1 MKPEAAGLGSGR
13 RISEPSTPLAEATV
27 RLSCR
32 LGPWENFGRCQ
43 GGDVASRWEEW
54 VGVDS
59 GRAGGRTFHEAL
71 SCLGPELSA
80 ELAGPSPLAWL
91 VSWVGV
97 CGVGGLPWRSFLGY
111 KVRSQARS
119 SSDPTS
125 SLNRDK
131 MGTRVSPHN
140 SLCLAFCLMGAD
152 SPVCL
157 VALSPA

>member
-32 LGPWENFGRCQ
+32 LGPWEKFERCQ

-54 VGVDS
+54 VGVHS
-59 GRAGGRTFHEAL
+59 GRAGGCTFHEAL

-80 ELAGPSPLAWL
+80 ELAEPSPLAWL

-131 MGTRVSPHN
+131 MGDKSQSPQQ
-140 SLCLAFCLMGAD
+140 SMPGILPDGC
-152 SPVCL
+152 
-157 VALSPA
+157 